1 MLKHAESRP
10 TLPIAVVIPAYN
22 RARHVASAL
31 ESVLAQTRAPSEIIV
46 VDDGSTDDTAAVA
59 ESFGAN
65 VLRQSNAGVSAAR
78 NAGVR
83 IARSPWIAFLDSDDL
98 WAANKLDVQWEA
110 LEACHETGMVFSDFS
125 YFDDATGETM
135 GTTKLQR
142 EAHYADVVRQC
153 IGSASFSCEPNSFGR
168 ALVQG
173 LFTSVE
179 TMIVRRDLLLSI
191 GIFDTDLRTAED
203 WELFLRLAV
212 ATTASVV
219 EMPLVYARR
228 MHSPRLTEDVAGS
241 YRAYADI
248 AARIEKHPGRYPAG
262 AFEVFRSRLPVW
274 LAQAGSLR
282 FRSGDFREAARDYR
296 DALRYRVTP
305 GVVTGAMASFVLAL
319 LSTLLPG
326 ELPAAARRFVR
337 SWVVGPLTTA
347 APASIV
353 QASACAERNG
363 VRES

>member
-1 MLKHAESRP
+1 MR
-10 TLPIAVVIPAYN
+10 
-22 RARHVASAL
+22 R
-31 ESVLAQTRAPSEIIV
+31 
-46 VDDGSTDDTAAVA
+46 
-59 ESFGAN
+59 
-65 VLRQSNAGVSAAR
+65 
-78 NAGVR
+78 
-83 IARSPWIAFLDSDDL
+83 
-98 WAANKLDVQWEA
+98 
-110 LEACHETGMVFSDFS
+110 
-125 YFDDATGETM
+125 
-135 GTTKLQR
+135 
-142 EAHYADVVRQC
+142 VRQC

-168 ALVQG
+168 ALVKVC
-173 LFTSVE
+173 SPRSRHDR
-179 TMIVRRDLLLSI
+179 RRDLLLSI

-296 DALRYRVTP
+296 DALRYRVDAESRDR
-305 GVVTGAMASFVLAL
+305 GNGFVRFAL

-337 SWVVGPLTTA
+337 SWVLVP
-347 APASIV
+347 
-353 QASACAERNG
+353 
-363 VRES
+363 